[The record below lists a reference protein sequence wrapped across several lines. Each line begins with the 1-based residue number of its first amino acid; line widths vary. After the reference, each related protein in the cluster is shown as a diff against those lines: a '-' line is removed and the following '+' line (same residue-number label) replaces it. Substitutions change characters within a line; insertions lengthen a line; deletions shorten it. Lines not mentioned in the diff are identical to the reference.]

1 MTAAVRLTWPVIKTR
16 GTGLGSCGRDSPRRR
31 GCAHPRGRCSSR
43 FGNAGLERVA
53 VEGIAVKRFDAQDER
68 TARLNS
74 RRPLCAKKRTFRD
87 RGAMYQIDL

>member
-31 GCAHPRGRCSSR
+31 GCAHEAGVLLDI
-43 FGNAGLERVA
+43 GNGGLERVA

-68 TARLNS
+68 TARLDS